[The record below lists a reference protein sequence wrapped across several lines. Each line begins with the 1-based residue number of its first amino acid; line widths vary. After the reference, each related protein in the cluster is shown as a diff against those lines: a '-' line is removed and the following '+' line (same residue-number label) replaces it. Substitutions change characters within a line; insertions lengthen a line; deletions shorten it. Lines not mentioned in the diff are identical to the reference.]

1 MNAAISV
8 MAVFK
13 VRLSFSGMIFETGLS
28 LHFTGLQLS
37 GTGGLFLLVPFVE
50 FMRYRFSCLKAKA
63 ILTLFVL
70 KVKRFL

>member
-28 LHFTGLQLS
+28 LHFTGLQFS
-37 GTGGLFLLVPFVE
+37 EDRGGLFLLVPFVE
-50 FMRYRFSCLKAKA
+50 FMRYRFSCLKS
-63 ILTLFVL
+63 
-70 KVKRFL
+70 

>member
-13 VRLSFSGMIFETGLS
+13 VRLSFSGMIFETDLS

-37 GTGGLFLLVPFVE
+37 GDRGTVFTGSLH
-50 FMRYRFSCLKAKA
+50 
-63 ILTLFVL
+63 
-70 KVKRFL
+70 

>member
-1 MNAAISV
+1 MTDSFGFGFYGSCNGGRPGKLTVNAAISV

-37 GTGGLFLLVPFVE
+37 GDRWTVFTGSLH
-50 FMRYRFSCLKAKA
+50 
-63 ILTLFVL
+63 
-70 KVKRFL
+70 